1 MIDFH
6 SHILPA
12 IDDGSKNTEESL
24 DMLNSLKQQGVKRV
38 LATPHF
44 YANDNSVDSFL
55 ARRQKSFDKL
65 KLVLDGNYPEIVL
78 GAEVRY
84 YEGLSKLEKLEELC
98 AQGTRLLLVEMPS
111 GRWSQYALNE
121 ILNLS
126 SQRRFTLVLA
136 HIERY
141 MNYQAAD
148 VFETLL
154 ANDVLMQVN
163 ADFVT
168 GLFTKQK
175 AIKLFKNERIHF
187 IGSDC
192 HNMTTRPPEIKK
204 AYELISKKIGKD
216 FVADLIAYENNMF
229 LL

>member
-12 IDDGSKNTEESL
+12 MDDGSKNTQESL
-24 DMLNSLKQQGVKRV
+24 AMLNSLKQQGIKRV
-38 LATPHF
+38 VATPHF
-44 YANDNSVDSFL
+44 YADDDSVDSFL
-55 ARRQKSFDKL
+55 KRRQDSFDKL
-65 KLVLDGNYPEIVL
+65 KSVFDDDCPELLL

-84 YEGLSKLEKLEELC
+84 YEGFSELERLDDLCVQGSK
-98 AQGTRLLLVEMPS
+98 LLLVEMPS
-111 GRWSQYALNE
+111 GRWSEYVLNE
-121 ILNLS
+121 LLNLS
-126 SQRRFTLVLA
+126 SQIRCTLVLA

-141 MNYQAAD
+141 MNYQSAG
-148 VFETLL
+148 VFDRLL

-168 GLFTKQK
+168 GFFTKQK
-175 AIKLFKNERIHF
+175 AVKLFKNQRIHF

-192 HNMTTRPPEIKK
+192 HNMTTRPPEIAK
-204 AYELISKKIGKD
+204 AYELIGKKIGKRFLD
-216 FVADLIAYENNMF
+216 DLIEYENEMF

>member
-12 IDDGSKNTEESL
+12 MDDGSKNTEESL
-24 DMLNSLKQQGVKRV
+24 AMLNSLKQQGIKRV
-38 LATPHF
+38 VATPHF
-44 YANDNSVDSFL
+44 NANDESVDSFIE
-55 ARRQKSFDKL
+55 RRQKSFDKL
-65 KLVLDGNYPEIVL
+65 QSALHGEYPEILL

-84 YEGLSKLEKLEELC
+84 YEGISKLERLRDLC
-98 AQGTRLLLVEMPS
+98 VQGTGLLLVEMTS
-111 GRWSQYALNE
+111 GRWTEYALNE
-121 ILNLS
+121 LLNLS
-126 SQRRFTLVLA
+126 SQGRFTLVLA

-141 MNYQAAD
+141 MNYQSAD
-148 VFETLL
+148 VFDRLL

-168 GLFTKQK
+168 GFFTKRK
-175 AIKLFKNERIHF
+175 AINLFKNERLHF

-192 HNMTTRPPEIKK
+192 HNMTTRPPELAK
-204 AYELISKKIGKD
+204 AYELIGKKIGRD
-216 FVADLIAYENNMF
+216 FVDDLIDYENEMF